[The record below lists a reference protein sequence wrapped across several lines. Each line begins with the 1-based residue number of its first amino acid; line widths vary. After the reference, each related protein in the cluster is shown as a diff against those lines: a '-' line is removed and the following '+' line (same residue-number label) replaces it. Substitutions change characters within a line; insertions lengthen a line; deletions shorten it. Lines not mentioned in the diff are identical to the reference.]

1 VQDVMAEVR
10 RPTAAQRVIKVR
22 NVRIALSAAAGAGID
37 VTQLSANRG
46 EATETLSIKVE
57 DIISGHCREVL
68 ALLWAV
74 AMKSFPRTVPVD
86 HLTTEVRM
94 LERKLASKGLPTG
107 AAGVSMQPG
116 NDGPVVQLLCRWV
129 KIVCGLYGVTVRN
142 CSASFTDGSALC
154 LLIHH
159 YVPSLVPWSSI
170 TIPPPVP
177 LDVAEQ
183 VLGAGN
189 IDGLA
194 GLSWADYIGLQNSV
208 IQDEIEE
215 HRCARMCSCLAVCAV
230 ACMHWCP
237 ERVHEHKC
245 GTADQASS
253 TTLS

>member
-1 VQDVMAEVR
+1 MAEVR

-22 NVRIALSAAAGAGID
+22 NGRIALSAAASTGIELD
-37 VTQLSANRG
+37 KLSANRG
-46 EATETLSIKVE
+46 EATEMLSIKVD

-68 ALLWAV
+68 ALLWAIAV
-74 AMKSFPRTVPVD
+74 KSLPRTVPVD
-86 HLTTEVRM
+86 HLETEVRM
-94 LERKLASKGLPTG
+94 LERKLANKGLPG
-107 AAGVSMQPG
+107 KSPGVSLQPG
-116 NDGPVVQLLCRWV
+116 NEGPVVALLCRWV
-129 KIVCGLYGVTVRN
+129 VIVAGLYGVTVRN
-142 CSASFTDGSALC
+142 CSASFTDGSVLC

-183 VLGAGN
+183 VLGVGT

-215 HRCARMCSCLAVCAV
+215 NRCD
-230 ACMHWCP
+230 P
-237 ERVHEHKC
+237 QHE
-245 GTADQASS
+245 
-253 TTLS
+253 